1 MKKEELEK
9 LTLKEIKELIK
20 KGDKKVLNELLEYLL
35 DFNKAQ
41 VLNIKKLL
49 RMFFGINLDENWS

>member
-41 VLNIKKLL
+41 VLNIKRLL
-49 RMFFGINLDENWS
+49 RMFFGINLDEDWP

>member
-41 VLNIKKLL
+41 ILNIKRLL
-49 RMFFGINLDENWS
+49 RMFFGINLDEDWP